1 MFDGKAFGQEIV
13 AAVKAHVDKSVGPLL
28 ARMETLEARFAGLPT
43 PKDGEPGKDADPDEV
58 AAIVVRELRSEIDGV
73 RAAVEALPPPIEIP
87 SLPELP
93 DIPALIADAV
103 SAIPAPQ
110 PGKDAD
116 PERVAALV
124 RQEAE
129 RILAG
134 WEKPQ
139 DGKDG
144 PSEETV
150 KAIVAHEVAEAV
162 AALPK
167 AKDGQPGIDGVGL
180 ASMLI
185 DRNGELV
192 ATMTDGSTRNLGPVV
207 GKDAKEVDW
216 ANIDHRLK
224 AMFDAWPKPKDGAD
238 GVGFDD
244 LDLVETEA
252 GVFLRCVRGET
263 VKEWRLPIV
272 IDRGVFKEGQTY
284 RKGDGVTWGG
294 SFWIAQ
300 DETAEKPDSSKG
312 WRLSVKRG
320 RDGKDGE
327 IKPPRDAKPLKV
339 G

>member
-13 AAVKAHVDKSVGPLL
+13 AAVKAHVDKAVGPLV
-28 ARMETLEARFAGLPT
+28 ARMETLEARFGELPT
-43 PKDGEPGKDADPDEV
+43 PKNGEPGKDADPDAV
-58 AAIVVRELRSEIDGV
+58 AAIVVRELQSEIDGL

-103 SAIPAPQ
+103 AAIPVPQ

-116 PERVAALV
+116 PEQVAALV
-124 RQEAE
+124 RQEAG

-134 WEKPQ
+134 WERPK

-144 PSEETV
+144 APGRDGENG
-150 KAIVAHEVAEAV
+150 ADGAPGQDGA
-162 AALPK
+162 
-167 AKDGQPGIDGVGL
+167 DGQPGLNGKDGLDVKDLFVADG
-180 ASMLI
+180 
-185 DRNGELV
+185 GELV
-192 ATMTDGSTRNLGPVV
+192 ATFSDGRSKNLGQFR
-207 GKDAKEVDW
+207 GKDGE
-216 ANIDHRLK
+216 
-224 AMFDAWPKPKDGAD
+224 PGKPGAD

-252 GVFLRCVRGET
+252 GVFLRCIKGET

-284 RKGDGVTWGG
+284 RKGDGVTYGG
-294 SFWIAQ
+294 HYWIAQ
-300 DETAEKPDSSKG
+300 GETVEKPDTGKG
-312 WRLSVKRG
+312 WRMAVRKG

-327 IKPPRDAKPLKV
+327 IKPPRDPKPVKV

>member
-13 AAVKAHVDKSVGPLL
+13 AAVKAHVDKSIGPLL
-28 ARMETLEARFAGLPT
+28 ARMEMLEARFAGLPT

-103 SAIPAPQ
+103 AAIPAPQ
-110 PGKDAD
+110 DGKDAD
-116 PERVAALV
+116 PEQVAALV

-134 WEKPQ
+134 WERPRDGI
-139 DGKDG
+139 DGKSVTLEDV
-144 PSEETV
+144 SL
-150 KAIVAHEVAEAV
+150 VAQTMISTRWAEFV
-162 AALPK
+162 RDVALPH
-167 AKDGQPGIDGVGL
+167 DGKDGVGL
-180 ASMLI
+180 AGMLI
-185 DRNGELV
+185 DREGHLV

-207 GKDAKEVDW
+207 GKDGDPGKNGEPG
-216 ANIDHRLK
+216 K
-224 AMFDAWPKPKDGAD
+224 AGAD

-252 GVFLRCVRGET
+252 GVFLRCIKGET

-300 DETAEKPDSSKG
+300 EETVEQPDRRKG
-312 WRLSVKRG
+312 WRLAVKRG
-320 RDGKDGE
+320 RDGSDFDPN
-327 IKPPRDAKPLKV
+327 KPPKPRGPIKV